1 MSYKKVTCSSDC
13 KDQENRSRKWCAC
26 GGHNAHNMKRNLHHH
41 STAVRLKRRRQRRAK
56 ALRKEGALNVRDGAR
71 RIEYNVEGF
80 RF

>member
-1 MSYKKVTCSSDC
+1 MNLEPMYR
-13 KDQENRSRKWCAC
+13 NRKHADKYDDYYIEKW
-26 GGHNAHNMKRNLHHH
+26 GKIGNSKRNLHHH

-56 ALRKEGALNVRDGAR
+56 ALRKEGALNVRGGAR